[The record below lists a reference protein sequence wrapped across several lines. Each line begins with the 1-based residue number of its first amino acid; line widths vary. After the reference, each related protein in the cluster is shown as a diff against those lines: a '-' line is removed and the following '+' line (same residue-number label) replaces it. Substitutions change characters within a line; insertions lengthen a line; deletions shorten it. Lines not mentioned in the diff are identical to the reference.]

1 MAWTKYNN
9 PNRKRKHKRMSRTD
23 ADIFASKNMLDDL
36 RNGIELPLSYY
47 DKQSDK
53 LCGKSSREIY
63 T

>member
-23 ADIFASKNMLDDL
+23 ADILATKNMLDDL

-47 DKQSDK
+47 DQQSDK
-53 LCGKSSREIY
+53 LCGKTSRNIY